1 METAVSTVIADP
13 EASIYL
19 LSQNNVIIRL
29 MMEDE
34 EWGLEPQT
42 GQPQIMTTWTS
53 SPGAA
58 LQKVLAQHI
67 VLTQD

>member
-13 EASIYL
+13 EASIYP
-19 LSQNNVIIRL
+19 LSQNAIIWL
-29 MMEDE
+29 MMEE
-34 EWGLEPQT
+34 EGWGLEPQT

-58 LQKVLAQHI
+58 LQKVLAQDI

>member
-1 METAVSTVIADP
+1 METAVSTIIADP

-19 LSQNNVIIRL
+19 LSQNVIIWLL
-29 MMEDE
+29 MEEE

>member
-1 METAVSTVIADP
+1 METAVSTIIADP

-19 LSQNNVIIRL
+19 LSQNVIIWL
-29 MMEDE
+29 MMEEE